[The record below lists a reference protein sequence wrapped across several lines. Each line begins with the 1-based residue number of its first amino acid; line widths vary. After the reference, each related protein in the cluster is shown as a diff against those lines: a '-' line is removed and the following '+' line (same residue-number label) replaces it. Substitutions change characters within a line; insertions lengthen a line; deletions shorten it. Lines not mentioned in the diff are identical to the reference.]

1 MFRNIFWL
9 LMITIIA
16 SIGRSYAQGNN
27 NMDLYHTIIKRDK
40 MIVGVSFDSKPFGF
54 KDTDGQIKGLEVD
67 LAKEIAERLLGD
79 EDKVVFKNVSS
90 QDRIM
95 EVNSGNVDMIISM
108 MTITPQRKKQVDFSI
123 PYFIAGQAICV
134 RKDGKIEV
142 LDDLLNKRVI
152 VELGT
157 TGEKNIKQFAP
168 NALIIGYDDNSK
180 AIGAFVSG
188 WGDAIITDDSLLQGL
203 VMDNSG
209 YVLLPKKLTKEPYG
223 IAFKKSGR
231 TKSLRENVNKII
243 KDITLDGTLLSIK
256 NKWGIN

>member
-1 MFRNIFWL
+1 MFKKVFCLLVLTIF
-9 LMITIIA
+9 T
-16 SIGRSYAQGNN
+16 SFGCTYAKDNN
-27 NMDLYHTIIKRDK
+27 KTDLYQTILKRGNI
-40 MIVGVSFDSKPFGF
+40 IVGISFDSKPFGY
-54 KDTDGQIKGLEVD
+54 KDTDGQIKGVEVD
-67 LAKEIAERLLGD
+67 LAKEIAERLLD
-79 EDKVVFKNVSS
+79 DSDKVVFKNVSS

-108 MTITPQRKKQVDFSI
+108 MTITPQRKKQVDFSV

-203 VMDNSG
+203 VMDNSD

-231 TKSLRENVNKII
+231 TKSLRDKVNKII
-243 KDITLDGTLLSIK
+243 KDITLDGTLLGIK
-256 NKWGIN
+256 TKWGIN

>member
-1 MFRNIFWL
+1 MFKNIFWL
-9 LMITIIA
+9 LIVTIIISMGSA
-16 SIGRSYAQGNN
+16 YAQGNN
-27 NMDLYHTIIKRDK
+27 NTDLYQAIIKRDK
-40 MIVGVSFDSKPFGF
+40 MIVGISFDSKPFGF
-54 KDTDGQIKGLEVD
+54 KDTDGKIKGVEVD
-67 LAKEIAERLLGD
+67 LAKEIADRLLGD
-79 EDKVVFKNVSS
+79 SDKVVFRNVST

-95 EVNSGNVDMIISM
+95 EVNSGNVDMIVSM

-168 NALIIGYDDNSK
+168 NALILGYDNNSK
-180 AIGAFVSG
+180 AIEAFMSG

-203 VMDNSG
+203 VMDNSD
-209 YVLLPKKLTKEPYG
+209 YVLLPKRLTKEPYG
-223 IAFKKSGR
+223 IAFKKSGH
-231 TKSLRENVNKII
+231 TKSLRDKVNKII
-243 KDITLDGTLLSIK
+243 KDITLDGTLLAIK
-256 NKWGIN
+256 TKWGIN